1 MVPASGGREAWIELN
16 VGDAAERG
24 LQNGLLRS
32 AETVTSIV
40 PRFSG
45 TVEPQPPAEL
55 ACSSPREDEAIDV
68 WVAPLPTER
77 WCCVRSRNR
86 NVELQD
92 PAVVGCRVHVP
103 QRGHSVGGDERAVVA
118 ACDLDDADQ
127 GVLPWPGREGKGA
140 TLLRGV

>member
-92 PAVVGCRVHVP
+92 LAFMFL
-103 QRGHSVGGDERAVVA
+103 SGGIPSEVTSG
-118 ACDLDDADQ
+118 Q
-127 GVLPWPGREGKGA
+127 S
-140 TLLRGV
+140 